1 MKTILEK
8 CVNDKKLQA
17 FYPPGSLDMI
27 AAKVAS
33 SGALA
38 KISQEWRIDPEIASD
53 LVQLALWDVVLY
65 VDGQYIVLS
74 RQPHIGH

>member
-1 MKTILEK
+1 
-8 CVNDKKLQA
+8 
-17 FYPPGSLDMI
+17 MI

-74 RQPHIGH
+74 RQSHIGH

>member
-1 MKTILEK
+1 
-8 CVNDKKLQA
+8 
-17 FYPPGSLDMI
+17 MI

-38 KISQEWRIDPEIASD
+38 KIAQDWRMPTELAAD

-65 VDGQYIVLS
+65 VDGKYRFRVTSSKLEVDVS
-74 RQPHIGH
+74 SKS